1 MQRTAWKKKTQNNR
15 ENVMKL
21 LEKKS
26 EWAFLV
32 KEERVYWGMSC
43 FWEVFT
49 KHLKKTIMAFA

>member
-1 MQRTAWKKKTQNNR
+1 MEKKTQNNR